1 MKTALIVIDMLK
13 DFMRG
18 GVLSNEEADEIVP
31 NIQSLLTHARKEK
44 DWVVVYSN
52 DSHLENDRE
61 MRIWGPH
68 AMRGTEGAK
77 VTDKLRP
84 QPGPQE
90 WEEPKQFYGA
100 FDGTNLARKL
110 KEMQVDTVCLT
121 GQHTNCCV
129 RHTAYGCFRS
139 NFEIIVPRDAVVA
152 FNEDNNTSLEYL
164 KNIYG
169 ANITSTSDILTPAQ
183 AAVHRIRKL
192 T

>member
-1 MKTALIVIDMLK
+1 MKTALIIIDMLK
-13 DFMRG
+13 DFMSG
-18 GVLSNEEADEIVP
+18 GALANEEADTIVP
-31 NIQSLLTHARKEK
+31 NIQSLLTYARKESN
-44 DWVVVYSN
+44 WIVVYAN
-52 DSHLENDRE
+52 DSHLESDRE

-77 VTDKLRP
+77 VTEKLRP
-84 QPGPQE
+84 QLGPQE

-100 FDGTNLARKL
+100 FEGTDLARKL
-110 KEMQVDTVCLT
+110 KKMQVGTVCLT

-129 RHTAYGCFRS
+129 RHTAYGSFRN

-152 FNEDNNTSLEYL
+152 FNEDNNTALDYL

-169 ANITSTSDILTPAQ
+169 AKISSTDEILTPTQ
-183 AAVHRIRKL
+183 AEYI